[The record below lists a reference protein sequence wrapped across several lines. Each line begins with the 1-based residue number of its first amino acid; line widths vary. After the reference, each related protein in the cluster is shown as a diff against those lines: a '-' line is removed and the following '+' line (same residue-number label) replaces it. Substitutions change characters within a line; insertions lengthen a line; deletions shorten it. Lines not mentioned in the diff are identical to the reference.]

1 MSEFHYVRTIG
12 PDGGVDAAEG
22 SAIGLDLEAV
32 LDAGLPPFNV
42 ALQIISAVAGILA
55 IAAEDS
61 VTHGDLDLGD
71 VFVDDTGAVSV
82 EGFGQTR
89 SLAPEKTP
97 VGPETDRFGLGVVAF
112 ALFSPRDLPALPEGE
127 EDHENAAIDAILA
140 LNFDELPEELIGD
153 IQWYLARLLAWQPG
167 DRPPAVEAW
176 RAFERMIE
184 LVDGPDFATWC
195 NEAIDGGGERRDNDE
210 ASRPMSRGPLSDL
223 QDTTVTGGPLPK
235 GAVNF
240 ADGAGDKGRNTA
252 FWTRGDMKKALQR
265 ALASDYLEDPD
276 TDWMPGTPI
285 PPLDRTGKP
294 DTSKPRRAPGTA
306 KRRNTEPR
314 TNPRLHRDPDTAG
327 ALQNNLGDIRVDS
340 GFPNDPSPLATGD
353 GVDQTNAPAEPLM
366 GIEDMGLR
374 TGPPPM
380 AHGLDDGGFAGD
392 DAIAPPPDAPLPS
405 DFDFDDPASDIG
417 LEFDD
422 GPQEDAKTEQGKLV
436 VPTSRPPTPRP
447 APVRSPGPAKA
458 RNFEPPIPTDS
469 PTVPA
474 PSMEKPRA
482 TRKPPSRPRRE
493 VGGPT
498 VTPAPAP
505 DARFDRQQPAPPRSG
520 PLPADPDTVPP
531 QLVKRPPSPA
541 RPPEESQPTPQA
553 PIGAISPLD
562 EGLGGRDPT
571 DDVVPMEHTD
581 AKGLPPGGQGAD
593 NAPRSS
599 AMDDPIPD
607 FRNRGPNPFA
617 DDDEEEAGGASG
629 LMLGGIVLVVVVA
642 VVFCVG
648 VGGVTGIAA
657 FMGMPTESTPDR
669 PRTRIVKADPAPA
682 GSATEEPVPDVRP
695 ATRRTQPRSN
705 PRPGPRAAPRPSP
718 TRIAPSP
725 GPSPSPS
732 QRTGVRP
739 SPSGTP
745 SLPDIGNTT
754 APQPSSVRPSSVRPS
769 SVRPS
774 SVRPSSVRPTPV
786 PGTSNDGVGMNAAP
800 SLPPIPLDDDNSSI
814 ISDLVPEPAPNP
826 DGSGPSMLQSNMR
839 AHLTTATA
847 ARNAVIQGDPVAA
860 REAARTLEFVNQDEA
875 LPPDWLPYV
884 VDLQM
889 EAWLMG
895 NSPDLAAA
903 GFKVAQI
910 GQACASCHEGVRA
923 GPTVTP
929 TAVPQRVFDEQ
940 EVMKRHAWAVD
951 WMWVGLLAN
960 DQAAWSKGAN
970 ELAEAP
976 FPSVIL
982 EQFPEQG
989 FMDLEDTLHELAV
1002 EGQTATSPD
1011 KRSLVFGKLLATC
1024 ARCHAK
1030 YREMEEKAGLR

>member
-1 MSEFHYVRTIG
+1 MSDFHYVRTIG
-12 PDGGVDAAEG
+12 PDGGVDAADG
-22 SAIGLDLEAV
+22 AAIGLDLEAV
-32 LDAGLPPFNV
+32 LDGGLPPFNV

-55 IAAEDS
+55 IAAEDG

-71 VFVDDTGAVSV
+71 VFLDDTGAVSV

-89 SLAPEKTP
+89 TLAPEKVP
-97 VGPETDRFGLGVVAF
+97 VGPETDRFGLGAIAF
-112 ALFSPRDLPALPEGE
+112 ALFSPRDLPSLPPNE
-127 EDHENAAIDAILA
+127 EEHENAAIDAILA
-140 LNFDELPEELIGD
+140 LNFEELPEELIGD
-153 IQWYLARLLAWQPG
+153 IQWYLARLLAWQPS
-167 DRPPAVEAW
+167 DRPSAVEAW
-176 RAFERMIE
+176 RAFERMVE
-184 LVDGPDFATWC
+184 LVEGPDFPTWC
-195 NEAIDGGGERRDNDE
+195 NAAIDGGGERRDNDE
-210 ASRPMSRGPLSDL
+210 ASRPMQRGPLNAL
-223 QDTTVTGGPLPK
+223 EDTTVTGGPMPK

-240 ADGAGDKGRNTA
+240 ADGPADKGRSTA

-265 ALASDYLEDPD
+265 ALTSDYLEDPD

-285 PPLDRTGKP
+285 PPLDRTGTP
-294 DTSKPRRAPGTA
+294 DQSRPRRAPGTA
-306 KRRNTEPR
+306 RRRNTDDR
-314 TNPRLHRDPDTAG
+314 TNPRKMRAAAPSSVD
-327 ALQNNLGDIRVDS
+327 DIRLEDT
-340 GFPNDPSPLATGD
+340 GFPSDPGPLSVGD
-353 GVDQTNAPAEPLM
+353 DIDLTNEPARPLM
-366 GIEDMGLR
+366 DIADMGLR

-380 AHGLDDGGFAGD
+380 EHGLDDE
-392 DAIAPPPDAPLPS
+392 IAPPPDTPLPS
-405 DFDFDDPASDIG
+405 DFDLP
-417 LEFDD
+417 D
-422 GPQEDAKTEQGKLV
+422 GPDDDARTELGAPV

-447 APVRSPGPAKA
+447 HPVRS
-458 RNFEPPIPTDS
+458 FEPPIPKDS

-474 PSMEKPRA
+474 PSMTAPSAPGK
-482 TRKPPSRPRRE
+482 PSRPRRE

-505 DARFDRQQPAPPRSG
+505 DARFDRQSPSPPLAG
-520 PLPADPDTVPP
+520 PLPDPDTIPP

-541 RPPEESQPTPQA
+541 RPPDESELTPQPQA
-553 PIGAISPLD
+553 DQAIGAISPLGD
-562 EGLGGRDPT
+562 RDPT
-571 DDVVPMEHTD
+571 NDVVPMEHTD
-581 AKGLPPGGQGAD
+581 AKGLPPPD
-593 NAPRSS
+593 DAPVSS
-599 AMDDPIPD
+599 AMNDPIPD

-617 DDDEEEAGGASG
+617 DDDVPEEGGAATG

-648 VGGVTGIAA
+648 VGGVTGVAA
-657 FMGMPTESTPDR
+657 FMGMPTEKAPDR

-682 GSATEEPVPDVRP
+682 GKSTEEPVPDVRP
-695 ATRRTQPRSN
+695 ASRPSPRTGPRPTRTAPSPRATQPAPSGGAV
-705 PRPGPRAAPRPSP
+705 RPGPSGTNRLPDVAGSPTPAPSIRPS
-718 TRIAPSP
+718 
-725 GPSPSPS
+725 
-732 QRTGVRP
+732 GVRP
-739 SPSGTP
+739 S
-745 SLPDIGNTT
+745 SL
-754 APQPSSVRPSSVRPS
+754 QPSPMPPAPDGVRPGALRPAPAPSVAR
-769 SVRPS
+769 
-774 SVRPSSVRPTPV
+774 T
-786 PGTSNDGVGMNAAP
+786 DGVGMQTAP
-800 SLPPIPLDDDNSSI
+800 ALPPIPLDEDTTSI
-814 ISDLVPEPAPNP
+814 IGDLVPEPAPNP

-847 ARNAVIQGDPVAA
+847 ARNAVIQGDPTAA
-860 REAARTLEFVNQDEA
+860 RAAARTLEFVNQDEA

-910 GQACASCHEGVRA
+910 GAACASCHEGVRA

-960 DQAAWSKGAN
+960 DQAAWSKGAT

-982 EQFPEQG
+982 EDFPEQG

-1024 ARCHAK
+1024 ARCHAR
-1030 YREMEEKAGLR
+1030 YRELEEKAGQR